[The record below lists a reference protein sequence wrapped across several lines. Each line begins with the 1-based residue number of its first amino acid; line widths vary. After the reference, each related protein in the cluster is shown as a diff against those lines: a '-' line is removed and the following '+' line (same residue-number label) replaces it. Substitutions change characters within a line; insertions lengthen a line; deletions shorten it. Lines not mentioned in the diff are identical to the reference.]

1 MLRVCSI
8 LLLLLGIIN
17 AQPPPGG
24 FPAGEV
30 NVDKIGQMYGIAT
43 QLMSLTNEFMGNGRG
58 GGGGG
63 GSAGSYRESGYG
75 GNSILSEVA
84 NNMRS
89 GADEKLTLYNEYGGL
104 PSGGRPRSGIQS
116 ILNTF
121 LGSSVS
127 GDSEPLPPPP
137 PPRQPARPRQ
147 NGATLLDLFGLGT
160 TEAPTTTTTE
170 APAPAP
176 GRNILE
182 MFGLVRPTPPPVTT
196 TTRRTLLDLFAA
208 AAPAGYGMQG
218 MQGMPGIP
226 GFYSPPSAPYLPAQP
241 PQPQQ
246 AAPAAASASYGY
258 DRYGRAPPAGL
269 VQQQPQG
276 VQPLQDPLTPR
287 SRGQRSIIDAFLG
300 GAPAQEQKPQQRAAP
315 IVDMLE
321 MFGLMEKTTTT
332 QRPRLF
338 DSRSGFGMGSKGAS
352 DIDAIL
358 NALMRGGAKTAEPEP
373 PSPAGMLSQF
383 FGKK

>member
-196 TTRRTLLDLFAA
+196 TTRRTLLDLF
-208 AAPAGYGMQG
+208 
-218 MQGMPGIP
+218 
-226 GFYSPPSAPYLPAQP
+226 
-241 PQPQQ
+241 
-246 AAPAAASASYGY
+246 
-258 DRYGRAPPAGL
+258 
-269 VQQQPQG
+269 
-276 VQPLQDPLTPR
+276 
-287 SRGQRSIIDAFLG
+287 G

-338 DSRSGFGMGSKGAS
+338 DSKSGFGMGSKGAS